1 MFLRAFN
8 KKRDSLR
15 FRVRDYWGV
24 GVGVEEDGG
33 DWGFWSGSFI
43 MGMMLIFDILL
54 FWEYIIT

>member
-24 GVGVEEDGG
+24 EEDGG

-43 MGMMLIFDILL
+43 MVMMMLIFDVLL

>member
-24 GVGVEEDGG
+24 GEDGG

>member
-24 GVGVEEDGG
+24 GVEEDGG

-43 MGMMLIFDILL
+43 MGMMMLIFDVLL